1 MDRNR
6 HKIVEFSKEAAEK
19 FDCLLIDVELR
30 GDSRNK
36 IIEVFIDNEKGIT
49 AEVCGDVSKEI
60 NVLLEQENIFDGKYR
75 LDVSSPGI
83 DRPLIYLKQFPK
95 NIGRQF
101 KVIYKSDDNKESFE
115 GKLERINGEFLE
127 FSVKKELR
135 TIPFESIITAKV
147 KISFWLLEAQ

>member
-1 MDRNR
+1 MDKNKQ
-6 HKIVEFSKEAAEK
+6 KIVEFSKEAAEK

-36 IIEVFIDNEKGIT
+36 IIEVFIDNKKGIT

-60 NVLLEQENIFDGKYR
+60 NVRLEQENIFDGKYR

-83 DRPLIYLKQFPK
+83 DRPLIYIEQFPK

-101 KVIYKSDDNKESFE
+101 KVVYKSDDKKETFE
-115 GKLERINGEFLE
+115 GKLERIIEGVLE
-127 FSVKKELR
+127 FSAKKELKM
-135 TIPFESIITAKV
+135 IPFENIITAKV
-147 KISFWLLEAQ
+147 KISF